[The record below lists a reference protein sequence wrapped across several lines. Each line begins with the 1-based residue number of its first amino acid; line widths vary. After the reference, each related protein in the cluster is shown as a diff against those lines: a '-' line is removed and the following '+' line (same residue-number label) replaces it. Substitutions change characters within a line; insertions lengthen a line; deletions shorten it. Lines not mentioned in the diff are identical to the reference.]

1 MYLLEIDEAGEGG
14 RMGKIDGRVAIVTG
28 AAMGNGEGIAR
39 ILAKHGAHVVLWD
52 ISEKVF
58 NTADSLKSK

>member
-1 MYLLEIDEAGEGG
+1 
-14 RMGKIDGRVAIVTG
+14 MGKLSEKVAVVTG

-39 ILAKHGAHVVLWD
+39 IVAQHGAHVVLWD

-58 NTADSLKSK
+58 KI

>member
-1 MYLLEIDEAGEGG
+1 LKIDKDGEGG

-39 ILAKHGAHVVLWD
+39 ILGHAFLQVLTPVKN
-52 ISEKVF
+52 IK
-58 NTADSLKSK
+58 LKS